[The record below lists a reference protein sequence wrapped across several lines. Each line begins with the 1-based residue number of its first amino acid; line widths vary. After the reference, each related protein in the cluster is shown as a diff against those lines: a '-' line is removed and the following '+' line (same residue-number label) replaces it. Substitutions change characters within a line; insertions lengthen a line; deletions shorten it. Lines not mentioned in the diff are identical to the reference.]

1 MPREIQRI
9 RNLTLQHFHEME
21 ALELQFYDAEFITP
35 AVESWRWYKLY
46 PHSTVAAEVDGK
58 LAGFVN
64 LFPVQPEV
72 YRELRAGRFNDHF
85 MELEHVAPLSQQP
98 LHMFLSCILV
108 GRQFRKM
115 GLTRQLLQAAVQPY
129 AALPCVGVV
138 TDNVTEDGCRFSE
151 RYGFT
156 HLCHSEHGSEVYEQS
171 WPDFVSHIAFPPPS
185 AQRADFV
192 TATP

>member
-1 MPREIQRI
+1 MPATIIPR
-9 RNLTLQHFHEME
+9 LTIQHFYEME

-35 AVESWRWYKLY
+35 AAESWSWYELY

-72 YRELRAGRFNDHF
+72 YHELRAGRFNDHF
-85 MELEHVAPLSQQP
+85 MELEHVAPLTQQP

-108 GRQFRKM
+108 DCQFRKM

-129 AALPCVGVV
+129 ASLPCVGVV
-138 TDNVTEDGCRFSE
+138 TDNVTADGCAFSE

-156 HLCHSEHGSEVYEQS
+156 RLHPSDHDSWIYEQA
-171 WPDFVSHIAFPPPS
+171 WPDFMKQVGTTRWHN
-185 AQRADFV
+185 
-192 TATP
+192 